1 MEFGADDYFDNG
13 SGEEVAVIGSA
24 STAGVLGSPSF
35 QQPIKDDADRL
46 QTLSILFMMVTALMV
61 AFVVAVTLFVWRRRR
76 TGSLHVGRSR
86 SPPIIEPFPPCEP

>member
-1 MEFGADDYFDNG
+1 MEFGTDDYFDNG

-46 QTLSILFMMVTALMV
+46 QTLSYGCKQMHFIVDIN
-61 AFVVAVTLFVWRRRR
+61 
-76 TGSLHVGRSR
+76 G
-86 SPPIIEPFPPCEP
+86 IN